1 MKLGLEEYWPRFKEN
16 SYSEP
21 KDLADLKFMDKE
33 TLRNTFG
40 IEKEGHLRK
49 FTQAVQ
55 KLQYPTAGKNLST
68 TRCIQGVP
76 KSFPFLN

>member
-1 MKLGLEEYWPRFKEN
+1 MKLGLDEYWPRFKEN
-16 SYSEP
+16 AYSEP

-49 FTQAVQ
+49 FTKAVQ
-55 KLQYPTAGKNLST
+55 RLQYPTEGKNLST
-68 TRCIQGVP
+68 LRCIDYCPTQE
-76 KSFPFLN
+76 S